1 MVRLQRLNSETAFIN
16 RFLMKVMLALTGL
29 VLSCSGSTGLESS
42 HLRSSERSSVD
53 GNVDPVDPEI
63 SEQETVDEEQIDEE
77 LVAEPPVI
85 LSGSWLTC
93 LKEVDGKKVSCEY
106 HFDDMDIEG
115 DQALTRGAVR
125 FFSTGMD
132 EQNNPKN
139 MPEQALVIEAAMVY
153 FDLPD
158 SFDQLKDGESLS
170 VELMLDRT
178 KTSSIFRGE
187 VKPLLA
193 GEPMTLVEADRIELN
208 PAPPADPDVGKQE
221 DQAPKDPVDTQDP
234 VETKEPKAD
243 DTVLHVP
250 DMELKEYTKLHVG
263 DGNLGGWFARFFNR
277 DCSSGQTQN
286 LTRIGTTLMLR
297 FKVESGSQLDQLKI
311 AEYCGVD
318 ASATADLLDAN
329 GQIIESKSL
338 NSSGDPREFKDLAL
352 GEGEYALRVTI
363 GSVAGNPDD
372 LFIHKILATYT
383 GTVIFE
389 SPANK

>member
-16 RFLMKVMLALTGL
+16 RFPTKVMLAFMGL

-42 HLRSSERSSVD
+42 HLRSSERGSVD

-93 LKEVDGKKVSCEY
+93 LKEVDGQKVSCEY
-106 HFDDMDIEG
+106 HFDDMDTEG

-132 EQNNPKN
+132 EQDNPKN
-139 MPEQALVIEAAMVY
+139 MPEQALVVEASMVY
-153 FDLPD
+153 FDLPNG
-158 SFDQLKDGESLS
+158 FDQLTDGESLS
-170 VELMLDRT
+170 VELMLERT
-178 KTSSIFRGE
+178 KTSSIFRGDA
-187 VKPLLA
+187 KPLLA
-193 GEPMTLVEADRIELN
+193 GEPLTLVEADRIELN
-208 PAPPADPDVGKQE
+208 PAPPVVESEKIPDVDKEE
-221 DQAPKDPVDTQDP
+221 DQEPKDPAEIKDP
-234 VETKEPKAD
+234 KEGETL
-243 DTVLHVP
+243 LHVP
-250 DMELKEYTKLHVG
+250 DQELKEYTKLHVG
-263 DGNLGGWFARFFNR
+263 DGNLGGWFAGFFNR
-277 DCSSGQTQN
+277 DCSSGQKQN
-286 LTRIGTTLMLR
+286 LTKIGTTLMLR
-297 FKVESGSQLDQLKI
+297 FKVESGSQFDQLKI

-383 GTVIFE
+383 GTVTFE

>member
-106 HFDDMDIEG
+106 HFDDMDTGG

-125 FFSTGMD
+125 FSINGAD
-132 EQNNPKN
+132 EQGNSRS
-139 MPEQALVIEAAMVY
+139 MPEKELTIDAAMVY
-153 FDLPD
+153 FDLPEGL
-158 SFDQLKDGESLS
+158 DQLKDGASLS
-170 VELMLDRT
+170 VEMVLERS
-178 KTSSIFRGE
+178 KTSSIFRGD
-187 VKPLLA
+187 VNPLLA

-208 PAPPADPDVGKQE
+208 PAPPAEPQTHTEVNKQE
-221 DQAPKDPVDTQDP
+221 EQVPEDP
-234 VETKEPKAD
+234 VEVTDPKENE
-243 DTVLHVP
+243 TVLHVP
-250 DMELKEYTKLHVG
+250 DQELKEYTKLHVG
-263 DGNLGGWFARFFNR
+263 DGNLGGIFAGFFNR
-277 DCSSGQTQN
+277 DCSSGQKKN
-286 LTRIGTTLMLR
+286 LTNIGTTLVLR
-297 FKVESGSQLDQLKI
+297 FKVKSGSQFDELKI

-318 ASATADLLDAN
+318 VSATADLLDAN

-363 GSVAGNPDD
+363 GSFAGNPDD
-372 LFIHKILATYT
+372 VFIHKILATYT
-383 GTVIFE
+383 GSVTFE